1 MRKIKSFRLFESN
14 ERLEKRI
21 KEISDV
27 YEDIKSIEYI
37 LDELG
42 YNLRWKIVVGKFSLN
57 IREGESIHDL
67 VMRNPAFNYMN
78 FINFTLY

>member
-1 MRKIKSFRLFESN
+1 MRIKSFMLFESN
-14 ERLEKRI
+14 DRLEKRI

-42 YNLRWKIVVGKFSLN
+42 YNLR
-57 IREGESIHDL
+57 
-67 VMRNPAFNYMN
+67 
-78 FINFTLY
+78 

>member
-1 MRKIKSFRLFESN
+1 MFNKNRFIMRKIKSFRLFESN
-14 ERLEKRI
+14 ERLERRI

-42 YNLRWKIVVGKFSLN
+42 
-57 IREGESIHDL
+57 
-67 VMRNPAFNYMN
+67 
-78 FINFTLY
+78 